1 VFRGIVTTSLVLLA
15 LAGCSA
21 QNLAPLQRADSGAQF
36 QRPMHADSRFVGQ
49 SPTAVLQWNPTAIKL
64 TDAGP
69 YKATALTYTEGDTV
83 VVNYDQQCGYRVEYD
98 LHTGPIKHHVETDG
112 YDFYAYSG
120 KSPAP
125 PYHCKVNAQLKN
137 SNGQVI
143 AHADLAVTI
152 TYPKKHAHGG

>member
-1 VFRGIVTTSLVLLA
+1 MVRGIVTASLVSLA

-21 QNLAPLQRADSGAQF
+21 QSLAPSLRADSRHQTPLAN
-36 QRPMHADSRFVGQ
+36 HAGGFIDQ
-49 SPTAVLQWNPTAIKL
+49 SSAAVLLWIPTSIKL

-98 LHTGPIKHHVETDG
+98 LHTGPVKNHVETDG

-125 PYHCKVNAQLKN
+125 PYHCTVKALLKN
-137 SNGQVI
+137 ANGQVI
-143 AHADLAVTI
+143 AHAGLAVTI